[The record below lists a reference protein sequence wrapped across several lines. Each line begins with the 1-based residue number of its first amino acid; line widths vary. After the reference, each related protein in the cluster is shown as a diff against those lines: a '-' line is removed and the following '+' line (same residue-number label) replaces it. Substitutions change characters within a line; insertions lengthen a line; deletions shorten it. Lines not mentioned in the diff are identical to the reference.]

1 MRAGLVRLSQRLLGP
16 NSIVQAA
23 LPEILSATP
32 QHFFD
37 ETVQYVEENARNFY
51 NRISRVPGLR
61 PVEPQ
66 GAMYMMVCKVWK
78 LCIWWYMRK
87 VFYHWYFSQG
97 VTGISCWSFEN
108 LLIELPRAILALN
121 SKFWIQTQK
130 IP

>member
-51 NRISRVPGLR
+51 NRISKVPGLR

-78 LCIWWYMRK
+78 LCICWYMRK
-87 VFYHWYFSQG
+87 VFYHWYFLQG

-108 LLIELPRAILALN
+108 LLIELPRAILALY